1 MNVTYIF
8 VCGFYLLNI
17 GFYIILNAIVSK
29 IGVMHS
35 LRHILQWKMIGFAII
50 SLKCF
55 LSSSFVFV
63 NNHIVFIIVIRV
75 DVYHVINTTIAK
87 MCTIKV
93 VKLP

>member
-1 MNVTYIF
+1 MV
-8 VCGFYLLNI
+8 
-17 GFYIILNAIVSK
+17 
-29 IGVMHS
+29 
-35 LRHILQWKMIGFAII
+35 GFAMI

>member
-1 MNVTYIF
+1 MV
-8 VCGFYLLNI
+8 
-17 GFYIILNAIVSK
+17 
-29 IGVMHS
+29 
-35 LRHILQWKMIGFAII
+35 GFAMI

-93 VKLP
+93 VKLIALVLIHVHKLSISNLKNNNF